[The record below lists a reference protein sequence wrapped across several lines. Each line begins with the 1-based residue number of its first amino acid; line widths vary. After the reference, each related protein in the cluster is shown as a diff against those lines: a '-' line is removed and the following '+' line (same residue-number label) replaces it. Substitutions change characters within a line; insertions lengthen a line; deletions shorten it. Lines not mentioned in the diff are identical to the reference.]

1 MGACF
6 GAYPPGYNFV
16 PGGWEGNDKKPTL
29 RACAAAQKKR
39 EKYRM
44 HKASAVPEF
53 RPVAAPSFR
62 GVIQEEVKWFGLS
75 AIYTISLREYEIL

>member
-29 RACAAAQKKR
+29 RACAAA
-39 EKYRM
+39 
-44 HKASAVPEF
+44 HKEGSAMDVGLT
-53 RPVAAPSFR
+53 AI
-62 GVIQEEVKWFGLS
+62 VI
-75 AIYTISLREYEIL
+75 ISLIDCDILCHDDPLHLLQSLTMESVHLPP